1 MIMDTTNSTSGVQS
15 LQKQGI
21 GLLTMLALE
30 YLLGIVTTLFVAFPE
45 NAAED
50 ELWKFAMTQPIL
62 IVHMILA
69 LLIVFAGALL
79 VWKAFASRHA
89 DWKKA
94 SLIGFIA
101 VLIAEGS
108 GAHFIAV
115 QVDLYSTI
123 MSTGFL
129 VAFITYGWGLYRA
142 K

>member
-79 VWKAFASRHA
+79 VEEGIPYWIHCSFNCRGKWGAFYCRAS
-89 DWKKA
+89 
-94 SLIGFIA
+94 
-101 VLIAEGS
+101 
-108 GAHFIAV
+108 
-115 QVDLYSTI
+115 
-123 MSTGFL
+123 
-129 VAFITYGWGLYRA
+129 
-142 K
+142 